1 MVLLSAVGLLVV
13 RLADPLVALLVVP
26 QEALPEG
33 LLAVAPEVVGL
44 SEAALGVFGEKMGE
58 QG

>member
-1 MVLLSAVGLLVV
+1 MVLLSAVGLWVV
-13 RLADPLVALLVVP
+13 RLVALLVVP
-26 QEALPEG
+26 LEALPEG

-44 SEAALGVFGEKMGE
+44 SEAALCVFGEKMGE